1 MNHFR
6 LFVISSLCAFFSI
19 SAVDAQVSKS
29 PKDNKTVAA
38 KPGKPIDQRRVKIST
53 DSGIIIVKLYDST
66 PLHRDNFLK
75 LVKEGFYDSLLF
87 HRIIPEFMIQG
98 GDPMSKNAT
107 QGAML
112 GMGGAEMAR
121 IPSEFKRSLIHKKGA
136 LAAARDGNLEK
147 ASSACQFYIVQ
158 GRKIPLTEIAMYEQN
173 KGFTYTVDQKNI
185 YQNIGGTP
193 MLDMEYTVFGE
204 VVSGLDVIDKIANL
218 SRDGNNRPY
227 ADIRMKMEI
236 IK

>member
-1 MNHFR
+1 MSHLR
-6 LFVISSLCAFFSI
+6 LLVMLCLFSAFAI
-19 SAVDAQVSKS
+19 PAAKAQVSK
-29 PKDNKTVAA
+29 PAKNTKTVAA
-38 KPGKPIDQRRVKIST
+38 KPGKPVDQRRVKITT

-75 LVKEGFYDSLLF
+75 LVKQGLYDSLLF

-112 GMGGAEMAR
+112 GMGGAEMTR

-136 LAAARDGNLEK
+136 LAAARDGNPEK

-158 GRKIPLTEIAMYEQN
+158 GKKIPLTEIAMYEQN
-173 KGFTYTVDQKNI
+173 KGFTYTVEQKNI
-185 YQNIGGTP
+185 YQNLGGTP

-204 VVSGLDVIDKIANL
+204 VVSGLEVVDKIAKL
-218 SRDGNNRPY
+218 SRDGNNRPNI
-227 ADIRMKMEI
+227 DIRMKMEI